1 MNIKVDISNVRLE
14 TERLILR
21 PWTREDLDDF
31 YEYAKVD
38 GVGQM
43 AGWSPHKSK
52 EESATILNMF
62 IAEQKTFAVVL
73 KASHKAIG
81 SVGLEEVREETMLAS
96 PLKGREIGYVLSKDY
111 WGHGFM
117 PEAVKRVVEY
127 CFDDLGCDFLLCG
140 YFKWNHQSQRVCE
153 KIGFQFFKEIEFA
166 TRFNTFEKTNLN
178 IMYHPKNVIR

>member
-38 GVGQM
+38 VGQM
-43 AGWSPHKSK
+43 AGWCPHKSK

-81 SVGLEEVREETMLAS
+81 SVG
-96 PLKGREIGYVLSKDY
+96 P
-111 WGHGFM
+111 
-117 PEAVKRVVEY
+117 
-127 CFDDLGCDFLLCG
+127 
-140 YFKWNHQSQRVCE
+140 
-153 KIGFQFFKEIEFA
+153 
-166 TRFNTFEKTNLN
+166 
-178 IMYHPKNVIR
+178 